1 MNTPS
6 IVDVLIENIT
16 TDQALLKDAEAKITE
31 AKEEKAEVVDRLKD
45 YRKEIAVIAK
55 YATDEQK
62 EKIEALGFDSSDGS
76 NTINTVASMA
86 FDIVVKTK
94 DYKIENG
101 EWYEAYKK
109 ICIDK
114 KEDPLSYTFFN
125 IKCRTLFNTQRLI
138 RTKVG
143 DPKTSRED
151 IISLNGQVKPAVN
164 KEKDAD
170 KPEFKKNETVKTT
183 KNDKTPKQK

>member
-1 MNTPS
+1 MQTPS

-55 YATDEQK
+55 YATDDQK
-62 EKIEALGFDSSDGS
+62 EKIEALGFDSSDNN
-76 NTINTVASMA
+76 NTINTVASIA
-86 FDIVVKTK
+86 FDIVVKAK

-109 ICIDK
+109 ICTDK
-114 KEDPLSYTFFN
+114 KEEPLSYTFFN

-143 DPKTSRED
+143 DPKSSRED
-151 IISLNGQVKPAVN
+151 IISLNGRPIQKEEEQ
-164 KEKDAD
+164 KEKEA
-170 KPEFKKNETVKTT
+170 PKKETTKTT